1 MKVMFIIAGVL
12 FALTAVPSIF
22 FFALYLS
29 TGEHVP
35 RERAVALYRWSVVI
49 ALGSFNVWIFN
60 RVIQGIRALM

>member
-22 FFALYLS
+22 FFTLYLS